1 MPQEKFR
8 HLVNLVLTTT
18 WYTFNSHF
26 YQQTDRVAMGAAASS
41 STAETFMQ
49 AHEEIA
55 ISIALHRQRVFITS
69 TIFIKTSILL

>member
-41 STAETFMQ
+41 STFMQ

-55 ISIALHRQRVFITS
+55 ISMALHRQRV
-69 TIFIKTSILL
+69 